1 LTDLVW
7 VVLLGVLVV
16 ALWWTEWRRV
26 GLLAATLFAIAV
38 LVDRG
43 FDRGL
48 FTPELDAFPSGHAMR
63 SISLA
68 ASLVLVRW
76 AYRRRGSF
84 LVIGALA
91 VLLIGVSPVYLGVH
105 YPTDVLVG
113 WLAAL
118 VVVLGLSLIPAIDPT
133 RDRTSSLTV
142 SPASP
147 GVTPATTPPG

>member
-1 LTDLVW
+1 MS
-7 VVLLGVLVV
+7 
-16 ALWWTEWRRV
+16 R
-26 GLLAATLFAIAV
+26 
-38 LVDRG
+38 
-43 FDRGL
+43 
-48 FTPELDAFPSGHAMR
+48 
-63 SISLA
+63 
-68 ASLVLVRW
+68 
-76 AYRRRGSF
+76 
-84 LVIGALA
+84 
-91 VLLIGVSPVYLGVH
+91 VYLGVH

>member
-1 LTDLVW
+1 MTDLVW